1 MKKKAAFLSC
11 FVLIAM
17 LIVSFFTANYNTV
30 GNLQAEIAGKEITNY
45 VLTGYQGYYPYHY
58 FDYLFGAT
66 YSKDITYIN
75 QFGEEVSEYRA
86 IVSNNDNYFGADYA
100 KGTAEINLS
109 GEMLTLADTGHYYA
123 YASAGLLALENK
135 DKSKVIITLSNGSV
149 SESVTSNK
157 VYSNGVF
164 SPDWVSTNK
173 VFLNSKSDV
182 LTFQFSTLEKATAW
196 VPANFRI
203 FEPSINFGI

>member
-17 LIVSFFTANYNTV
+17 LIVSFFTANYNTI

-86 IVSNNDNYFGADYA
+86 IVSNNDNYFGAD
-100 KGTAEINLS
+100 
-109 GEMLTLADTGHYYA
+109 
-123 YASAGLLALENK
+123 
-135 DKSKVIITLSNGSV
+135 
-149 SESVTSNK
+149 
-157 VYSNGVF
+157 
-164 SPDWVSTNK
+164 
-173 VFLNSKSDV
+173 
-182 LTFQFSTLEKATAW
+182 
-196 VPANFRI
+196 
-203 FEPSINFGI
+203 